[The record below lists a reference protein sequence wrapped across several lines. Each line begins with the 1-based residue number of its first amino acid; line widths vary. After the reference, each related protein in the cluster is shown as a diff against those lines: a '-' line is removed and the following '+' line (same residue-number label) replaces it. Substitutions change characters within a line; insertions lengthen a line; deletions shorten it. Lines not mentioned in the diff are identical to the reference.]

1 MGKRAELV
9 VEITMGLLA
18 VVRPPVRVLEEG
30 NLLVEQKNGKV
41 NFHFLN
47 LFKISFKFPQRAG
60 S

>member
-1 MGKRAELV
+1 
-9 VEITMGLLA
+9 MGLLA